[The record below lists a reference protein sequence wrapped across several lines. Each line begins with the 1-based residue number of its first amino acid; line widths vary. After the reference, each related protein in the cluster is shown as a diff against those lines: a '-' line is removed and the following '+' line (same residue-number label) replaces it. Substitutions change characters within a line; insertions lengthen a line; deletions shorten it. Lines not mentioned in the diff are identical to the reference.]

1 MFFQRKITINQV
13 NLSLDSHINSVPF
26 QNIRFQLLPSKTQN
40 PKIKT
45 VDINELVKIKELPWA
60 EGGIAFIEEKNYL
73 LPEKIIDFDFIKIN
87 IIKNSSLSGIN
98 IKDSVIKIGVSL
110 INVPMPTNTILNTTK
125 MIEFNIQ
132 ESAPQK
138 IVTKPIR
145 KTLKRSV
152 SKEYILQLA
161 QEIVSS
167 KKLQKIKL
175 SFLGFYVKVP
185 IAEEIN
191 YYWKGEKLIC
201 FLKNSKAD
209 ITDYLDCA
217 AFFDSENNKKYLKFI
232 RR

>member
-1 MFFQRKITINQV
+1 MYFKRKITINQAS
-13 NLSLDSHINSVPF
+13 LSLDTRINSIPF
-26 QNIRFQLLPSKTQN
+26 QNIKYHLLPSKTQN
-40 PKIKT
+40 SKIKT
-45 VDINELVKIKELPWA
+45 VDINNLVKIKELPWT
-60 EGGIAFIEEKNYL
+60 GEEITFVEEIDHL
-73 LPEKIIDFDFIKIN
+73 LPKKIINFDFIKIS

-98 IKDSVIKIGVSL
+98 IKDSEMKIGVSL
-110 INVPMPTNTILNTTK
+110 INVPMPTNTTLNTTK
-125 MIEFNIQ
+125 MIEFNIK
-132 ESAPQK
+132 ESVPQK
-138 IVTKPIR
+138 IVVKPIR
-145 KTLKRSV
+145 KVLKRPV

-201 FLKNSKAD
+201 FLKNNKTD

-217 AFFDSENNKKYLKFI
+217 VFFDSENNKKYLKFI

>member
-1 MFFQRKITINQV
+1 MYFKRKITINQAS
-13 NLSLDSHINSVPF
+13 LSLDTRINSIPL
-26 QNIRFQLLPSKTQN
+26 QNIKYHLLPSKTQN
-40 PKIKT
+40 SKIKT
-45 VDINELVKIKELPWA
+45 VDINNLVKIKELPWT
-60 EGGIAFIEEKNYL
+60 GEEITFVEEIDHL
-73 LPEKIIDFDFIKIN
+73 LPKKIINFDFIKIS

-98 IKDSVIKIGVSL
+98 IKDSEMKIGVSL
-110 INVPMPTNTILNTTK
+110 INVPMPTNTTLNTTK
-125 MIEFNIQ
+125 MIEFNIK
-132 ESAPQK
+132 ESVPQK
-138 IVTKPIR
+138 IVVKPIR
-145 KTLKRSV
+145 KVLKRPV

-201 FLKNSKAD
+201 FLKYNKTD

-217 AFFDSENNKKYLKFI
+217 VFFDSENNKKYLKFI

>member
-13 NLSLDSHINSVPF
+13 NLSLDSHINSVLF

-45 VDINELVKIKELPWA
+45 IDINELVKIKELPWA
-60 EGGIAFIEEKNYL
+60 EGEIAFIEEKNYL

-98 IKDSVIKIGVSL
+98 IKDSEIKIGVSL

-138 IVTKPIR
+138 IVIKPIR
-145 KTLKRSV
+145 KALKRSV

-167 KKLQKIKL
+167 KKLQKVKL

-201 FLKNSKAD
+201 FLKNNETD